1 MKYTNITSIWFGSL
15 TYAGSLVLNIF
26 PGSETFV
33 NFCRW
38 CNLQADLA
46 QDEESLISADYYN
59 GSENDIINILRE
71 IEHLSDKGHGYH
83 GYHGEYLLK
92 RLNFLAKE
100 GLNFTKAIYLPEY
113 RKLNEEEVN
122 SIIFSAKKIKKIKRD
137 KKGRFASKRK

>member
-1 MKYTNITSIWFGSL
+1 
-15 TYAGSLVLNIF
+15 
-26 PGSETFV
+26 
-33 NFCRW
+33 
-38 CNLQADLA
+38 LA

-71 IEHLSDKGHGYH
+71 IEHLSNEGH

-122 SIIFSAKKIKKIKRD
+122 SIIFSTKKIKKTKRD
-137 KKGRFASKRK
+137 KKGRFASKKK